1 MPLTIADLV
10 RKRPPGNQQIP
21 YDDHRSAIHI
31 SDPSA
36 ADARDRR
43 DGPNS
48 SPEDVARVKK
58 KKIERK
64 SQTEQTRLQTLIFDE
79 FRGILIDTSN
89 PLIK

>member
-48 SPEDVARVKK
+48 SPEDVARAKK

-64 SQTEQTRLQTLIFDE
+64 SQTRLQTLISDE
-79 FRGILIDTSN
+79 FRGILIVTLN

>member
-1 MPLTIADLV
+1 MPLTIADFV

-64 SQTEQTRLQTLIFDE
+64 SQTRLQTLISDE
-79 FRGILIDTSN
+79 SRGILIDTPN